1 MSKETPNPK
10 QPESVLEKQER
21 IKKLL
26 LEAARLHAENPEK
39 GIIFFGVA
47 AKLTGRDS
55 EELWHQEAQ
64 VAEIRDG
71 VVLLAEGYEVLLAD
85 IEEVELIDD
94 WKK

>member
-1 MSKETPNPK
+1 MSNEGLNQEK
-10 QPESVLEKQER
+10 PESIFEKRER

-39 GIIFFGVA
+39 GNIFFGVQA
-47 AKLTGRDS
+47 TLKDGTK
-55 EELWHQEAQ
+55 ELWQQEAV
-64 VAEIRDG
+64 VAEVRED
-71 VVLLAEGYEVLLAD
+71 VVLFAEGYEVQLND